1 MSNHTA
7 RTVSRLCGGTGLP
20 QPTVALAKKPAALLA
35 PFVRSPVDVVV
46 PLPQPL
52 PLAA

>member
-20 QPTVALAKKPAALLA
+20 QRPVALAKKPAALLA

-46 PLPQPL
+46 PMPQPL